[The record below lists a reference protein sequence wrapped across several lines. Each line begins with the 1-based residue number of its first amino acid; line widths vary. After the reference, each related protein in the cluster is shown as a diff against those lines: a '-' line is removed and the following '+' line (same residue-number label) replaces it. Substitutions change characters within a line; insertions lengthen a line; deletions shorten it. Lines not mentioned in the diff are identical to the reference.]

1 MLKPSEQAQIDFIV
15 DCLRNGT
22 RYSDVLAQFGTKWHN
37 VSKRTFDRRYK
48 QAESEA
54 TAQQRRI
61 NTEAEQ
67 EVKEEVN
74 ALKSKILTSFE
85 RKEYLTSI
93 IKGEVKTKQPFVVG
107 GKIMEYPA
115 EPSLIDKLNKQQQQQ
130 QTILKQQW
138 QTLMN
143 KSTTN
148 VTPRLAGETISL
160 ANWRQKGCMTRLFA
174 RWIIKTDARK

>member
-61 NTEAEQ
+61 STEAEQ

-74 ALKSKILTSFE
+74 ALKSKILTSLE
-85 RKEYLTSI
+85 RQAILSDMA
-93 IKGEVKTKQPFVVG
+93 KGELETEVLLVTKDGIKKAKAKPTH
-107 GKIMEYPA
+107 A
-115 EPSLIDKLNKQQQQQ
+115 ERRAAIAELNK
-130 QTILKQQW
+130 
-138 QTLMN
+138 MEGDYAPA
-143 KSTTN
+143 KSI
-148 VTPRLAGETISL
+148 VTVTKVGL
-160 ANWRQKGCMTRLFA
+160 
-174 RWIIKTDARK
+174 DAIEDKYE

>member
-61 NTEAEQ
+61 NAEAEQ

-115 EPSLIDKLNKQQQQQ
+115 EPSLTDKLKALAELNKMDGDYAP
-130 QTILKQQW
+130 TKQEV
-138 QTLMN
+138 N
-143 KSTTN
+143 IS
-148 VTPRLAGETISL
+148 TPRLPFF
-160 ANWRQKGCMTRLFA
+160 M
-174 RWIIKTDARK
+174 KTNESQS